1 MRKLIVFYVP
11 ANFKPSPVQWI
22 PPSERGK
29 VIEFHGEQAKKIRLG
44 CGPIIIGDTGT
55 FRQHV
60 PGGLVPIC

>member
-29 VIEFHGEQAKKIRLG
+29 VIEFHGEQAKKSA
-44 CGPIIIGDTGT
+44 
-55 FRQHV
+55 
-60 PGGLVPIC
+60 